1 MAMSSY
7 KTTRDAIAREIW
19 PIINFLIIIGVAYF
33 FFGDPKYSFW
43 FVFLGTLVITGSV
56 VWILDYCY
64 ERAFETS
71 TLEQDL
77 AAIKLSHSLFSEAVA
92 CTEATAADY
101 PATWSQKVLEEFGEI
116 EKTMASEKSEDVRR
130 ALVQRAGELATLRAY
145 VAIPPGIEIQGNG
158 AISEMVEWAVPST
171 AIERLK
177 EYAINLR
184 SNDLAVSRMTL
195 WSLYKEKDEWS
206 DYVDWYYHF
215 MSRLGAGLLIGTVG
229 VLVTALFA
237 FREQQPLAAM
247 VFGGMSGALLSV
259 LMRLPSL
266 VGHGD
271 FWSFLYRILIRVGTG
286 TTASVMGLGFF
297 ASGLITLSL
306 TVSASD
312 GKSQTIAQLITACED
327 AKCPI
332 PATLILLA
340 LAMLL
345 GFTERALTLFEE
357 KVFPSS
363 PTTPSAQTTPEPI
376 MGVEVSGK
384 DSVQVGKVLQ
394 LRADARFANKPGLT
408 EITQKAYWF
417 SQDQSVIQVS
427 NTGLCTPLKAG
438 SSVVEATYSGR
449 SGSMSVQVYDGGNS
463 EATLPNANGNRET
476 KEKQQNDGVKV
487 PELAS
492 SQTRETS
499 DKETPPEPALNQER

>member
-77 AAIKLSHSLFSEAVA
+77 AAIKLSHSRFSEAVA

-215 MSRLGAGLLIGTVG
+215 MSRLGAGLLICTLGT
-229 VLVTALFA
+229 LVTALVA
-237 FREQQPLAAM
+237 FSCKQALAAL
-247 VFGGMSGALLSV
+247 VFGAMSGALLSV
-259 LMRLPSL
+259 LMRLPSV

-271 FWSFLYRILIRVGTG
+271 VWSYLYRILIRVGTG
-286 TTASVMGLGFF
+286 TTVSVMGLGFF
-297 ASGLITLSL
+297 ASGLITFSVGTTNPSELISGCL
-306 TVSASD
+306 LGD
-312 GKSQTIAQLITACED
+312 GCNMSKS
-327 AKCPI
+327 
-332 PATLILLA
+332 LILLA

-345 GFTERALTLFEE
+345 GFTERALTIFED
-357 KVFPSS
+357 KVFP
-363 PTTPSAQTTPEPI
+363 PTPTAAPTPQNIPKPATDSGSTGSKTIQVNNDGRPPRSTEKGNQEKSDTRKGDGESTTKSA
-376 MGVEVSGK
+376 SGK
-384 DSVQVGKVLQ
+384 
-394 LRADARFANKPGLT
+394 
-408 EITQKAYWF
+408 TQDTHPKEAAT
-417 SQDQSVIQVS
+417 SES
-427 NTGLCTPLKAG
+427 TGTDD
-438 SSVVEATYSGR
+438 R
-449 SGSMSVQVYDGGNS
+449 
-463 EATLPNANGNRET
+463 
-476 KEKQQNDGVKV
+476 
-487 PELAS
+487 
-492 SQTRETS
+492 
-499 DKETPPEPALNQER
+499 